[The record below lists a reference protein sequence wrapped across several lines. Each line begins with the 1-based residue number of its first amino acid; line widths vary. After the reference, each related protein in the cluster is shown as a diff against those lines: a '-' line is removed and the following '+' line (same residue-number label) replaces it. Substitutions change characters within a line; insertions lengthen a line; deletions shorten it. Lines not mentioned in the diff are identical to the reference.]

1 MLSFLLSA
9 PTSTTSPMLSN
20 RLVPIVRLGTSRCGR
35 DCRSTVL
42 KEICDGCRAQPRP
55 SFLNGPNHMA
65 MSEQMSRCIETC
77 LACYKTCLSTAMNHC
92 LETGGKHVEPK
103 HLRLMMACAEI
114 CRTSAHFMLINTP
127 HHKHTCRECAE
138 ICAEC
143 AENCASIGGM
153 DECVAMCRACSES
166 CRAMSA

>member
-1 MLSFLLSA
+1 
-9 PTSTTSPMLSN
+9 
-20 RLVPIVRLGTSRCGR
+20 
-35 DCRSTVL
+35 
-42 KEICDGCRAQPRP
+42 
-55 SFLNGPNHMA
+55 MA
-65 MSEQMSRCIETC
+65 MSEQMSRCIEAC

-103 HLRLMMACAEI
+103 HFRLIEPKHFRLMMACAEI